1 MPCQSPHLDESTTA
15 APGVSPGIVADNEIL
30 LREVLNPDH
39 VVNGELLSS
48 AIPLKDLKGRGF
60 SVHRR
65 EYVTQRF
72 VESSIGQKLVRPFG
86 KETRGAEEFALFSTR
101 TVRKLQNDGLQ
112 AFVVIDTGMH
122 SNPGHAPIY
131 LSQIGMKESLARRLR
146 NKLLTILEN
155 RVSVTHAFAR
165 L

>member
-72 VESSIGQKLVRPFG
+72 VESSIDQKLVRPFG
-86 KETRGAEEFALFSTR
+86 KEKRGSEGVALFTTR
-101 TVRKLQNDGLQ
+101 TVRGLQNDGLHWTLRISSGVSKGIDKS
-112 AFVVIDTGMH
+112 VVQSGRDFPYI
-122 SNPGHAPIY
+122 
-131 LSQIGMKESLARRLR
+131 
-146 NKLLTILEN
+146 
-155 RVSVTHAFAR
+155 RVGGGQ
-165 L
+165 

>member
-1 MPCQSPHLDESTTA
+1 M
-15 APGVSPGIVADNEIL
+15 
-30 LREVLNPDH
+30 LNPDH

-86 KETRGAEEFALFSTR
+86 KEKRGSEGVALFTTR
-101 TVRKLQNDGLQ
+101 TVRGLQNDGLQ
-112 AFVVIDTGMH
+112 AFVVIDTGTQ
-122 SNPGHAPIY
+122 SNPGHASIY
-131 LSQIGMKESLARRLR
+131 LSKIEMKESLARGLR
-146 NKLLTILEN
+146 DKLLTILEN
-155 RVSVTHAFAR
+155 RVSLTQAFAR